1 MPGPNQQ
8 TDLSTVMFDP
18 SSIVGGSPNVGALKQ
33 GLNLDTSIGNMGGPA
48 PSDSIDLSPQSILKS
63 YEDVGKRQAQLETQK
78 AQSTADIAR
87 DYAKNVGGL
96 LSQAK
101 NSYQEPP
108 QFQPTKEETGQLI
121 GLAGTLAVFGALM
134 GGKGNLG
141 SIGAINAMAGMI
153 NGYKQGRT
161 DLFNQEKQKYD
172 ENMKQVQAHNSQV
185 RQILQDGLEK
195 AKVDLSSAQ
204 AEAESKLA
212 AIGADNIKALAH
224 QSGLVQAYNMY
235 ATAQQKALT
244 SQNLQLKIAERQQKI
259 QNKQY
264 GPMGVFE
271 QAIPGSSA
279 NFTTDSEK
287 KDAQSALE
295 AVGSSAK
302 VLKDSE
308 NPNIK
313 FGQAPVLWQNIKQRI
328 RANLEGMGFKDDG
341 KSTYYTQLPN
351 GQTLGEY
358 IQSQIAQTPVD
369 PNDQNAVFQKET
381 AFNNFDVERAARG
394 GSVLPVGFLKVSGP
408 LLDPKQYTREAFQAV
423 YQDRVNSLDRKLSS
437 FGFDQEGRKKIYDTY
452 GKVIGYPVLNV
463 NGKTSQ
469 LPSGLP
475 DGSTKIGK
483 TPDGKKDVWQTPDGK
498 KYAIDAG
505 VQ

>member
-8 TDLSTVMFDP
+8 TDSSTLMFDP

-235 ATAQQKALT
+235 NSAQEKALNREYKLALINKMET
-244 SQNLQLKIAERQQKI
+244 GGANKDYQKIKGQVEQLKNIIGDDVNNLGSTEIPIVSNRAE
-259 QNKQY
+259 
-264 GPMGVFE
+264 
-271 QAIPGSSA
+271 
-279 NFTTDSEK
+279 
-287 KDAQSALE
+287 
-295 AVGSSAK
+295 SAK
-302 VLKDSE
+302 ETKELADLIQAYPKASGVVGKTISSIDKFMPSRYDATTAYDPASLNASVQNDKSVFSGIPEDQISAARAIQKKVLDVINARTRAVSNRFLVSE
-308 NPNIK
+308 FYQQNR
-313 FGQAPVLWQNIKQRI
+313 VLDIGNMSAKSAYDVYNSLADGDI
-328 RANLEGMGFKDDG
+328 ANLRQYLNPESVSKIKDYVGINKSSSSGKSQSNVNLPKPQTQEEFDKLPKGQHYIDPDDG
-341 KSTYYTQLPN
+341 K
-351 GQTLGEY
+351 EY
-358 IQSQIAQTPVD
+358 V
-369 PNDQNAVFQKET
+369 K
-381 AFNNFDVERAARG
+381 
-394 GSVLPVGFLKVSGP
+394 
-408 LLDPKQYTREAFQAV
+408 
-423 YQDRVNSLDRKLSS
+423 
-437 FGFDQEGRKKIYDTY
+437 
-452 GKVIGYPVLNV
+452 
-463 NGKTSQ
+463 
-469 LPSGLP
+469 
-475 DGSTKIGK
+475 
-483 TPDGKKDVWQTPDGK
+483 
-498 KYAIDAG
+498 
-505 VQ
+505 